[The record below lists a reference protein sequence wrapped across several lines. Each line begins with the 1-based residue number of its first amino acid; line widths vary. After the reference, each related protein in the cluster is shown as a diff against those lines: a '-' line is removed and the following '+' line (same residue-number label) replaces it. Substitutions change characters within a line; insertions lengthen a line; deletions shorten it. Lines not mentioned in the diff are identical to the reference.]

1 MTRYYRRRRPG
12 ARETAVSAAAAAAL
26 AAGVGAVTFYL
37 VRLFLSRERLGLPP
51 SLPSSDEDGAGGLD
65 PAEDVRAS

>member
-12 ARETAVSAAAAAAL
+12 ARETAVSAAVAAAL

-37 VRLFLSRERLGLPP
+37 VRLFLSRERLGPPPPLP
-51 SLPSSDEDGAGGLD
+51 SDEDGAGALE

>member
-12 ARETAVSAAAAAAL
+12 VRETAISAAVAATL

-37 VRLFLSRERLGLPP
+37 VRLFLSRERLGPAPP
-51 SLPSSDEDGAGGLD
+51 LPSSDEDGAGSLE